1 MQGLN
6 VSDPQVTVILQGVG
20 RGEGDAGGQPRSGGD
35 GVDLKTDA
43 NRPTYIIIFPLIDP
57 WAHRFASAVDANLE
71 KKSTFFVIY

>member
-1 MQGLN
+1 MLAPKISLSNASSSPQQSWHIINDMQGLN

-43 NRPTYIIIFPLIDP
+43 
-57 WAHRFASAVDANLE
+57 
-71 KKSTFFVIY
+71 K